1 MDRPRFEDH
10 ERHVRAIFNAAL
22 RAADPA
28 ACVAMAVGAFPPR
41 AKRPAVIAT
50 GKAAGAMYEGFAG
63 ARGQPPAR
71 LMVIPAGAP
80 GPTWAL
86 RADHPVPSQRSMDAG
101 QAVADFA
108 RGQPSDC
115 DGFVLLL
122 SGGASALTTLPMPG
136 IEPGDLQEVTGAL
149 LRGGADIHELNCV
162 RKHLE
167 QLKGG
172 RLAVM
177 MAPRPVDA
185 YVLSDVVDNNLSVI
199 GSGPVHPDGSTFAD
213 AIHVLQSRGI
223 APPRVV
229 RFLESGAA
237 GIHPETPKLGDPA
250 FLGVREVIVGD
261 NAVAANGALRAAQ
274 GLGFDATRGPSLSG
288 EASEMAGWLV
298 ERARVRRT
306 GCAVAGGETTVTVGR
321 AAGRGG
327 RNQELALAGAIILAG
342 KDDVVLATLATDG
355 VDGPTD
361 ASGAIVTGQT
371 CATARTLGAD
381 PAAFLA
387 RHDSYSFFDKVGK
400 HLKLGPT
407 GTNVNDLALVL
418 AY

>member
-1 MDRPRFEDH
+1 
-10 ERHVRAIFNAAL
+10 
-22 RAADPA
+22 
-28 ACVAMAVGAFPPR
+28 
-41 AKRPAVIAT
+41 
-50 GKAAGAMYEGFAG
+50 
-63 ARGQPPAR
+63 
-71 LMVIPAGAP
+71 
-80 GPTWAL
+80 
-86 RADHPVPSQRSMDAG
+86 
-101 QAVADFA
+101 
-108 RGQPSDC
+108 
-115 DGFVLLL
+115 
-122 SGGASALTTLPMPG
+122 
-136 IEPGDLQEVTGAL
+136 
-149 LRGGADIHELNCV
+149 
-162 RKHLE
+162 
-167 QLKGG
+167 
-172 RLAVM
+172 
-177 MAPRPVDA
+177 
-185 YVLSDVVDNNLSVI
+185 
-199 GSGPVHPDGSTFAD
+199 
-213 AIHVLQSRGI
+213 
-223 APPRVV
+223 
-229 RFLESGAA
+229 
-237 GIHPETPKLGDPA
+237 
-250 FLGVREVIVGD
+250 
-261 NAVAANGALRAAQ
+261 
-274 GLGFDATRGPSLSG
+274 
-288 EASEMAGWLV
+288 MAGWLV